1 MGFSGVRFFLKASP
15 SHSKTLNVDWQLNIR
30 KCIKQCHYFWKVNV
44 EDPLSF
50 CCLRFKCHCNILNK
64 CAYVPVIIWASK
76 VGDLAVIIM
85 PWKKV
90 VLMPFYYTLIE
101 PSVLDVLRADVSVEL
116 SAQYGAPRPGV
127 SCVQGLSRDVE
138 VLPWAQKVSCHRVQI
153 VLTVLDPVI
162 VVIAAGESLSAPVI
176 AAAGLPEIIQSEG
189 FGLNIDAL
197 STWRCWHSVWWSPP
211 WQYCS
216 CRRPPWGLFL
226 PPCPGDRLG
235 LTSSSSSARSSW
247 GAELRTTL
255 SQFRRTIWFL

>member
-1 MGFSGVRFFLKASP
+1 M
-15 SHSKTLNVDWQLNIR
+15 
-30 KCIKQCHYFWKVNV
+30 
-44 EDPLSF
+44 
-50 CCLRFKCHCNILNK
+50 
-64 CAYVPVIIWASK
+64 
-76 VGDLAVIIM
+76 
-85 PWKKV
+85 

-127 SCVQGLSRDVE
+127 SCVQGLPGDVE

-211 WQYCS
+211 WLGCS
-216 CRRPPWGLFL
+216 CRRPPWCLFL

-255 SQFRRTIWFL
+255 SPFCRTTWFFFIEMHVTCHGKVLRNTSEDLLEVRTRSGWSKLKLFCEIYFYSVHLTSINFLNMARNWGGPESSEFCYPNVLLS